1 MPVAKPLTPAQSVHR
16 KFLWIRQVC
25 ADPKLRHLPCRVAA
39 LMLDYINLKHQVA
52 WPSQQTLAA
61 AAGVTPRAVQTA
73 LRCLERSGHIT
84 VRRSP
89 GRVNLYRPRL
99 TNDHSSVPGEPLKH
113 VSKTDERRFTRILET
128 PLNKSLND
136 AERAEIGRKMQ
147 ELGAQISGR
156 KPSMSNGGQA

>member
-1 MPVAKPLTPAQSVHR
+1 MPAPKLTAARSTHR

-25 ADPKLRHLPCRVAA
+25 ADPQLRHLPCRIAA
-39 LMLDYINLKHQVA
+39 LMLDYINLKSQVA

-89 GRVNLYRPRL
+89 GRVNLYRPQL
-99 TNDHSSVPGEPLKH
+99 MNDHSSATAAPLNH
-113 VSKTDERRFTRILET
+113 ASKTDERRFHQNLET
-128 PLNKSLND
+128 PLNKSLD
-136 AERAEIGRKMQ
+136 QAERAEIGRKMK

-156 KPSMSNGGQA
+156 KSAMNDGDQA

>member
-1 MPVAKPLTPAQSVHR
+1 MPAAKHLTPAQSVHR

-25 ADPKLRHLPCRVAA
+25 ADPQLRHLPCRVAA

-52 WPSQQTLAA
+52 WPSQQTLAT

-99 TNDHSSVPGEPLKH
+99 TNDHSSVAAEPLNQA
-113 VSKTDERRFTRILET
+113 SKTDERRFTRNLET

-156 KPSMSNGGQA
+156 KPSASDEGQA